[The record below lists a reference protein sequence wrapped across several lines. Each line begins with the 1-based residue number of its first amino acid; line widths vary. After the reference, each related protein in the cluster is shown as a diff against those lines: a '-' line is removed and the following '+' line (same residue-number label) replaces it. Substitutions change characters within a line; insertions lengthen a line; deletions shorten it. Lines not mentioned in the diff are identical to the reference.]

1 MLHLYETECKE
12 VSKYHNSKNHFTFFK
27 NSKIGV
33 GSYMKIARP
42 IIEELNICKET
53 LQNNPDCLMVKDVAK
68 AYIKRLEDAAK
79 DLLDIKIADDVASS
93 NHCFFDYIAKELRTH
108 AKEWQEISQD
118 MEDLNSITLNE
129 MEFKKAN
136 RGMVN
141 MLGELL
147 DNILKALEYVA
158 QKLKT
163 GDIHQKQLELA
174 HLISDLIANQKVEK
188 LKVRNLEFGKSL
200 EVIENFFS
208 INW

>member
-1 MLHLYETECKE
+1 
-12 VSKYHNSKNHFTFFK
+12 
-27 NSKIGV
+27 
-33 GSYMKIARP
+33 MKIARP

-68 AYIKRLEDAAK
+68 AYIKRLENAAK
-79 DLLDIKIADDVASS
+79 DLLDIKKADDVASS
-93 NHCFFDYIAKELRTH
+93 NHCFFDYISKELRTH

-136 RGMVN
+136 QGMVH

-147 DNILKALEYVA
+147 DTILNALDYVA

-188 LKVRNLEFGKSL
+188 LKVSDLELGKSL
-200 EVIENFFS
+200 EVIEKFR
-208 INW
+208 